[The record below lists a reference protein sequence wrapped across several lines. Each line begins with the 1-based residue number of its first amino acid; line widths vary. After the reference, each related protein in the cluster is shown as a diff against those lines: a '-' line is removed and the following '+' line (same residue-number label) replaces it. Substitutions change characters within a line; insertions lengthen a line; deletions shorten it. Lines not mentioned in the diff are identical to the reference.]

1 MNSTNIKLI
10 RESYAG
16 AGAAMASANLPL
28 TFAFY
33 MRLFSKA
40 PQLRGVFPTDIVAQA
55 EKLERTLDLAIGS
68 LTRFDLLIE
77 PLRDLGARHA
87 EYGASVAH
95 FPLITDV
102 LLATLAEAC
111 GPIWTDA
118 HEAAWRELFDVVNQ
132 TMIEGMIKAQPAA

>member
-55 EKLERTLDLAIGS
+55 EKLERTLDLAIA
-68 LTRFDLLIE
+68 
-77 PLRDLGARHA
+77 LRDLGARHA

-132 TMIEGMIKAQPAA
+132 AMIEGMIKAQPAA